1 MKNRY
6 FYHTQELLDAHPEFL
21 DRKAP
26 SLDARLDIAAVA
38 APELAAAAAAKAIA
52 KWGRP
57 ATDITHLIVSTNSG
71 AHAPGADHRLASLL
85 GLRPD
90 VCRTMLQLNG
100 CTAGCAVLRLSK
112 DIAENNHSARIL
124 VACVELTITSFRG
137 PDEEDTF
144 ETLINQALFSDG
156 AGAVIVGADPV
167 YTAGERPL
175 FEMVSASQTVVPGTE
190 DVINMQLGKSGV
202 HGNMSTKLPILAADN
217 VEKCLVEAFGRLGV
231 TVEWNDLFWA
241 VHAGSKLI
249 LDNMDKILHLDPGKL
264 ASGRAVVN
272 EYGNMLGATVIF
284 VLSELQRQM
293 DEEGNDAAE
302 WGVMM
307 GFGPGFTVETMV
319 LHAPSNLKKN

>member
-112 DIAENNHSARIL
+112 DIAENNRSARIL

-249 LDNMDKILHLDPGKL
+249 LDNMDKILHLDPRKL

-293 DEEGNDAAE
+293 EEEGNDAVE

-319 LHAPSNLKKN
+319 LHAASNLK